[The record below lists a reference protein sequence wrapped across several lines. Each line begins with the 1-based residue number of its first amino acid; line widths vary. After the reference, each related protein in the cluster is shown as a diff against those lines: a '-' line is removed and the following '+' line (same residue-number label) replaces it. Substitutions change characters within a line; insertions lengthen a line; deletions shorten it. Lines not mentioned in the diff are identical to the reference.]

1 MDPQIDALKNLFGDL
16 FAKLMAF
23 TLEDEFQEA
32 LGEALE
38 VFYNMAEGE
47 EYEFNPTEEF
57 LFMSWFLLDDADAA
71 GNSLI
76 DEFLSR
82 YSDDLTLQETQ
93 ICKALKETHLTLL
106 QVKEIHPGRSIS
118 LRDVFLGEDFEVFES
133 AGSAEGIHKDSILY
147 TRVLRIGETRF
158 LVGAGVFLDPVVMEP
173 LTQFI
178 TDQYREECED
188 GQKVS
193 FKQFLKEN
201 GELINWWIRA
211 LEQGE
216 LLDSEEGEQPDGD
229 DDDKDDKGGKDGG
242 KPPSDD
248 KTPPDKPSE
257 A

>member
-1 MDPQIDALKNLFGDL
+1 MEPQIDALKNLFGDL

-23 TLEDEFQEA
+23 TLEDEYQEA

-57 LFMSWFLLDDADAA
+57 LFLSWFLLDDTDAE
-71 GNSLI
+71 GNALI
-76 DEFLSR
+76 DEFLAR

-106 QVKEIHPGRSIS
+106 QVKEITPGRSIS
-118 LRDVFLGEDFEVFES
+118 LRDVFLGEDFEVFEA

-147 TRVLRIGETRF
+147 TRVLRLGDMRF

-173 LTQFI
+173 LTQFV

-216 LLDSEEGEQPDGD
+216 LLDGGEGGEKPDGD
-229 DDDKDDKGGKDGG
+229 DGNG
-242 KPPSDD
+242 D
-248 KTPPDKPSE
+248 KTPPSGDKNPPDTTP
-257 A
+257 AA

>member
-1 MDPQIDALKNLFGDL
+1 MEPQIDALKNLFGDL

-23 TLEDEFQEA
+23 TLEDEYQEA

-57 LFMSWFLLDDADAA
+57 LFLSWFLLDDTDAE
-71 GNSLI
+71 GNALI
-76 DEFLSR
+76 DEFLAR

-106 QVKEIHPGRSIS
+106 QVKEITPGRSIS
-118 LRDVFLGEDFEVFES
+118 LRDVFLGEDFEVFEA

-147 TRVLRIGETRF
+147 TRVLRLGDMRF

-173 LTQFI
+173 LTQFV

-216 LLDSEEGEQPDGD
+216 LLEGGEDGEKPDGD
-229 DDDKDDKGGKDGG
+229 DGDGDKT
-242 KPPSDD
+242 PPSDD
-248 KTPPDKPSE
+248 KNPPDTTP
-257 A
+257 AA

>member
-1 MDPQIDALKNLFGDL
+1 MEPQIDALKNMFGDL

-23 TLEDEFQEA
+23 TLEDEYQEA

-71 GNSLI
+71 GNVLI
-76 DEFLSR
+76 DEFLTR

-93 ICKALKETHLTLL
+93 ICKALKDTHLTLL
-106 QVKEIHPGRSIS
+106 QVKDIQPGRSIN
-118 LRDVFLGEDFEVFES
+118 LRDVFLGEDFEVFEA
-133 AGSAEGIHKDSILY
+133 AGAAEGIHKDSILY
-147 TRVLRIGETRF
+147 TRVLRLGEMRF

-173 LTQFI
+173 LTQFV

-216 LLDSEEGEQPDGD
+216 LLNSGEDGQPGTDDDGD
-229 DDDKDDKGGKDGG
+229 DDG
-242 KPPSDD
+242 KPPTDD
-248 KTPPDKPSE
+248 KTPPINPSE

>member
-1 MDPQIDALKNLFGDL
+1 MEPQIDALKNMFGDL

-47 EYEFNPTEEF
+47 EFEFNPTEEF

-71 GNSLI
+71 GNVLV
-76 DEFLSR
+76 DEFLTR

-93 ICKALKETHLTLL
+93 ICKALKDTHLTLL
-106 QVKEIHPGRSIS
+106 QVKDIQPGRSIS

-147 TRVLRIGETRF
+147 TRVLRIGEMRF

-173 LTQFI
+173 LTQFV

-216 LLDSEEGEQPDGD
+216 VVEEGKPEGD
-229 DDDKDDKGGKDGG
+229 DEGDDGNGDKS
-242 KPPSDD
+242 PTDD
-248 KTPPDKPSE
+248 KTPPIKPPSE

>member
-1 MDPQIDALKNLFGDL
+1 MEPQIDALKNMFGDL

-71 GNSLI
+71 GNVLI

-82 YSDDLTLQETQ
+82 YSDDLSLQETQ

-106 QVKEIHPGRSIS
+106 QVKDITPGRSIS
-118 LRDVFLGEDFEVFES
+118 LRDVFLGEDFEVFEA
-133 AGSAEGIHKDSILY
+133 AGSAEGITKDSILY
-147 TRVLRIGETRF
+147 TRVLRLGEMRF

-173 LTQFI
+173 LTQFV

-216 LLDSEEGEQPDGD
+216 LVENPEGGEPEGGDDDGD
-229 DDDKDDKGGKDGG
+229 DG
-242 KPPSDD
+242 KPPTDD